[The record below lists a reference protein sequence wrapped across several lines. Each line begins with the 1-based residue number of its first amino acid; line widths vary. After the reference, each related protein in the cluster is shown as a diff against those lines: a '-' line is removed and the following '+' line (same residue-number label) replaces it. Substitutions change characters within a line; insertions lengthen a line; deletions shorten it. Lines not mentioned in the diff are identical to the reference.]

1 MAERNRPTG
10 APKDPMPQ
18 ELSDSDYRNYVRLSD
33 LSGKYGGAE
42 GLEKKIEKLAADN
55 AEYRQT
61 IKDLEAKAAQVP
73 EGAVVLTGDDA
84 AKWEKA
90 KPLDLEKLTKDAA
103 EAETLRAEMTKRD
116 KAEKRRLAAEAEG
129 VNEKALARVAG
140 ADALE
145 YDTGEEADPKDAARK
160 VPAGY
165 VTVDGKKVRLSQ
177 YVKDTWPEL
186 ADALMKAP
194 ATNGGGTGGTGG
206 GFSFQPEKPAG
217 GTGGQSGAGVQAALE
232 ANQKAAQA
240 PNPLR
245 PKAATT

>member
-18 ELSDSDYRNYVRLSD
+18 ELSDSDYRTHVRLTD
-33 LSGKYGGAE
+33 LAGKYGGSE
-42 GLEKKIEKLAADN
+42 GLEKKIEKLVSDN

-61 IKDLEAKAAQVP
+61 IKELEAKSAQVP

-90 KPLDLEKLTKDAA
+90 KALDLDKVVKDAA
-103 EAETLRAEMTKRD
+103 EAETLRGEIAKRD
-116 KAEKRRLAAEAEG
+116 KAEKRRAAAEAEG
-129 VNEKALARVAG
+129 VNEKALSLVAG

-145 YDTGEEADPKDAARK
+145 YDTGEEPDPTDASKK

-165 VTVDGKKVRLSQ
+165 VLVDGKKVRLAQ
-177 YVKDTWPEL
+177 HVKDAWPGL
-186 ADALMKAP
+186 ADALLAKQAP
-194 ATNGGGTGGTGG
+194 PGNGITITGATFGPESRAGGGGARSDGP
-206 GFSFQPEKPAG
+206 SVAAAG
-217 GTGGQSGAGVQAALE
+217 L
-232 ANQKAAQA
+232 ANQRAAQA